1 MPPSHQSFWHWFLC
15 VGNTVARED
24 ANSNV
29 FPRKETNAKK
39 IDGLVALLM
48 GISRAMVLAGV
59 DSGSSMDEY
68 LDNMI
73 IA

>member
-1 MPPSHQSFWHWFLC
+1 MM
-15 VGNTVARED
+15 GNVVSKED

-39 IDGLVALLM
+39 IDGAVALLM
-48 GISRAMVLAGV
+48 GISRAMVLAGA
-59 DSGSSMDEY
+59 DSRSSMDEY

>member
-1 MPPSHQSFWHWFLC
+1 
-15 VGNTVARED
+15 
-24 ANSNV
+24 
-29 FPRKETNAKK
+29 
-39 IDGLVALLM
+39 M